1 MSRKRAVPADGD
13 RTSVAFL
20 NDDQPN
26 RTKPDLRPA
35 TPLAAPPR
43 ELVPGDRLAVHV
55 ADHGDF
61 IVWGPYRFT
70 GWRTIP
76 SGARQMTLE
85 RVLPWGSNLSL
96 SRWSYGDYTGIPADR
111 ATTFYRFADE
121 VTFLH
126 FCPECRGKGEQTG
139 GVQCSTCA
147 GIGRI
152 AYPSDIFK
160 NPPRFEHRVQ
170 HYKQGKGSQP
180 GFLTNPSAVNP
191 NIPHIVVGF
200 EAGNDETGHV
210 AARFHV
216 LPKATVDRIMSEPD
230 AERVFTLDRLG
241 NIISE

>member
-1 MSRKRAVPADGD
+1 MSRKRAVPADGE
-13 RTSVAFL
+13 
-20 NDDQPN
+20 
-26 RTKPDLRPA
+26 RTKAGGFDKLDRPWRTQVDARPA
-35 TPLAAPPR
+35 TPLAPPPR

-55 ADHGDF
+55 GDHGDF

-76 SGARQMTLE
+76 SGARHMTLE
-85 RVLPWGSNLSL
+85 RVLPWGANLSL

-139 GVQCSTCA
+139 GVQCATCA

-152 AYPSDIFK
+152 AYPSDIFD

-180 GFLTNPSAVNP
+180 GFLTNPTEVNP
-191 NIPHIVVGF
+191 NIPHLVVGF
-200 EAGNDETGHV
+200 DARNNDGHV
-210 AARFHV
+210 GTRFFV
-216 LPKATVDRIMSEPD
+216 LPTATVNRIMSEPD